1 MNEAKLQE
9 LLEQIIG
16 SGKLLGS
23 IQGQEEVSRAYSSLR
38 DPTFLPSFPVDYL
51 IRQRVVR
58 AADKVL
64 GCIGTL
70 TSVSDKS
77 ANISAA
83 KGEKL
88 FPDLLFCNEDMAV
101 LVLFE
106 LKVGVQTARQ
116 TLTEVLAYQ
125 HEVQNHLPFLNNEDL
140 LTVIVATE
148 YSTLLDHSLAL
159 QMTWDRK
166 NFLCLK
172 ASETGGNLELSV
184 HLPGCWSPVGQT
196 WLPPDALQIC
206 HLCLYPHEG
215 VSPEEVERV
224 ADTAIELTARRG
236 DRINSTGFVL
246 LWKDLWYGDQFQTPF
261 NLTVGVLNP
270 YAVLPAAL
278 SSGDASF
285 RDTPISR
292 SMLENGRS
300 EELSAAYGGLAD
312 VCRDAD
318 EYLRQWCRPTREAHS
333 TWFEERAADVSDS
346 SSRVLEHRAFPL
358 TMDFWGVLGDYARD
372 WISHP
377 CIRETRPE
385 MGTAGFDWR
394 FPEVGVPIL
403 EQLALPP
410 VFGDGEFGC
419 TGISWLGVQIGRVMS
434 LAKTCTAVTDGNY
447 GGGHAALRWNAMRL
461 DPALRDVGVRYAS
474 TPDITVEP
482 PTLHV
487 YGPERA
493 SETLESLQAWSAWF
507 VGHFLGKDH
516 QVHADLFRVSLS
528 AHFLYDDYLLSGA
541 TPEQIRQ
548 IEHGVVE
555 FCRSV
560 LPAAAEDAVAN
571 VEAGGDSSETLKLL
585 HETFPELPESEDAS
599 VLTAAISALGAA
611 QLVEAFQHSIPRL
624 LDSFLP
630 QVFHQLAGGQG
641 NAPDWAWMRQQIT
654 HHIAV
659 GKRSCLVLQPNG
671 EVAVGNLDR
680 YDGPL
685 PTFDEKSQVL
695 VARNEGGPEIVIP
708 MDWEDVDKGVLLGDL
723 DSFIGKPAEPEGD
736 AK

>member
-1 MNEAKLQE
+1 MDEAKLQE
-9 LLEQIIG
+9 LLEGVIG
-16 SGKLLGS
+16 AGKLLDR
-23 IQGQEEVSRAYSSLR
+23 IQGQEEVSSVYSSLR

-64 GCIGTL
+64 GCIGSL
-70 TSVSDKS
+70 KSVSDKN
-77 ANISAA
+77 ANISAT
-83 KGEKL
+83 KGEQL
-88 FPDLLFCNEDMAV
+88 YPDLLFCNEDMAV
-101 LVLFE
+101 FVLFE
-106 LKVGVQTARQ
+106 LKVGHQTPRQ

-125 HEVQNHLPFLNNEDL
+125 HEIQNHLPFLSNEDL

-148 YSTLLDHSLAL
+148 YTALLDHSLAL

-184 HLPGCWSPVGQT
+184 HLPGCWSAVGQT
-196 WLPPDALQIC
+196 WLPPDAFQIC
-206 HLCLYPHEG
+206 QLCLYPHEG

-224 ADTAIELTARRG
+224 AYTAIELTARRG

-285 RDTPISR
+285 PDTPISR
-292 SMLENGRS
+292 YMLENGRS
-300 EELSAAYGGLAD
+300 RELSAAYGGLAD

-346 SSRVLEHRAFPL
+346 SSRVLEHRALPL

-385 MGTAGFDWR
+385 MGTAGLDWR

-410 VFGDGEFGC
+410 VFGYGEFGC

-447 GGGHAALRWNAMRL
+447 GGSHAALRWNAMRL
-461 DPALRDVGVRYAS
+461 DPALREVGIRYAS

-493 SETLESLQAWSAWF
+493 SETLASLQAWSDWF

-516 QVHADLFRVSLS
+516 RVHADLFRVSLR
-528 AHFLYDDYLLSGA
+528 AYFLYDDYLRAGA

-548 IEHGVVE
+548 IEDGVAE

-560 LPAAAEDAVAN
+560 LAAVAEDAVAN
-571 VEAGGDSSETLKLL
+571 VEAGGESSETLKLL
-585 HETFPELPESEDAS
+585 HATFPELPESDDAS
-599 VLTAAISALGAA
+599 VLTAAISGLATARI
-611 QLVEAFQHSIPRL
+611 VEAFRHSIPQI
-624 LDSFLP
+624 LDSSLP
-630 QVFHQLAGGQG
+630 QVFHRLAGGQG
-641 NAPDWAWMRQQIT
+641 NAPDWAWMRQQT
-654 HHIAV
+654 AHQEAA
-659 GKRSCLVLQPNG
+659 GKRGCLVLQPNG
-671 EVAVGNLDR
+671 EVAVGNLDS
-680 YDGPL
+680 YGGPL
-685 PTFDEKSQVL
+685 PTLDEKTQVL
-695 VARNEGGPEIVIP
+695 VVRNEGGPEIVIP
-708 MDWEDVDKGVLLGDL
+708 MDWVSIENGSLLGDL
-723 DSFIGKPAEPEGD
+723 GSFLEGKRD
-736 AK
+736 